1 MPGRRRPIA
10 PLALFLCLS
19 ALFGL
24 AYDPGSAVPGSA
36 GHALWTPA
44 AASGAPDAF
53 DTPCD
58 ATGVEPAFIANH
70 AQASSPSPDRPSA
83 VAALPGTAAP
93 ALPPPGRAPPPAD
106 PGVPP
111 GRAPPGG
118 AGARAP
124 PTSQGS

>member
-10 PLALFLCLS
+10 PLALFLCLA

-24 AYDPGSAVPGSA
+24 VYDPGPAVPGAA

-44 AASGAPDAF
+44 AAGGAPDAF

-58 ATGVEPAFIANH
+58 DAGAEPAFIANH
-70 AQASSPSPDRPSA
+70 AQASSPSPDQPGTI
-83 VAALPGTAAP
+83 AALPGTADM